1 VGKNQK
7 RFEGAASA
15 AATLLM
21 PLRDREISVVVPVYK
36 CAECLRHLH
45 GRLAAALAQVPGEHE
60 IVLVDDRS
68 PDDSWRILRQLAE
81 EDRSIRVV
89 RLSRNFGQHAAIT
102 AGIEF
107 ARGRWIVVMDCDLQ
121 DPPEDIPRLYARAQ
135 EGAEIVYARRT
146 GRRGPWFRR
155 IASRAYFRLLNA
167 SLGTNFDPDY
177 GNFTI
182 ISRKVRDAF
191 LRFRDKDRHYL
202 MILRWL
208 GFDHAS
214 IDVAHADRY
223 AGESAYTLRTLLR
236 FATDG
241 LFFQSTTLLRWSTY
255 IGFTASLGGVVLA
268 AFFFV
273 NYFFENTYPGWT
285 SLAVLILV
293 IGGVTITTVGVAGL
307 YIGKIFTQVKDR
319 PLYVVDDVLQAAR
332 SPDSASISPLVE
344 PEVEHRNT
352 TPATQSERL
361 I

>member
-1 VGKNQK
+1 VG
-7 RFEGAASA
+7 GD
-15 AATLLM
+15 
-21 PLRDREISVVVPVYK
+21 PEISVVVPVYK

-45 GRLAAALAQVPGEHE
+45 GRLAAALAHVPGEHE

-68 PDDSWRILRQLAE
+68 PDESWDILRELAE
-81 EDRSIRVV
+81 QDRSIRVL

-102 AGIEF
+102 AGIES

-135 EGAEIVYARRT
+135 EGVEIVYARRI
-146 GRRGPWFRR
+146 GRRGSWFRR
-155 IASRAYFRLLNA
+155 FASRAYFRLLNA
-167 SLGTNFDPDY
+167 SLGTDFDPDY

-208 GFDHAS
+208 GYNHAS
-214 IDVAHADRY
+214 IDVAHAERY
-223 AGESAYTLRTLLR
+223 AGESAYTLRTLFR
-236 FATDG
+236 FAIDG

-255 IGFTASLGGVVLA
+255 VGFAASLCGVLLA

-273 NYFFENTYPGWT
+273 NYFFEKTYPGWT

-293 IGGVTITTVGVAGL
+293 IGGLTITTVGVAGL

-319 PLYVVDDVLQAAR
+319 PLYIVDEVVQASR
-332 SPDSASISPLVE
+332 TSTQDEPSAVPFVE
-344 PEVEHRNT
+344 PEVQHGERS
-352 TPATQSERL
+352 AASQTQRL

>member
-1 VGKNQK
+1 VVD
-7 RFEGAASA
+7 A
-15 AATLLM
+15 
-21 PLRDREISVVVPVYK
+21 EISVVVPVYK

-45 GRLAAALAQVPGEHE
+45 RRLAAALAQVPGEHE
-60 IVLVDDRS
+60 ILLVDDRS
-68 PDDSWRILRQLAE
+68 PDDSWGILRELAE
-81 EDRSIRVV
+81 EDHSIRLV

-102 AGIEF
+102 AGIEV

-155 IASRAYFRLLNA
+155 MASRMYFRLLNA
-167 SLGTNFDPDY
+167 SLGTDFDPDY

-214 IDVAHADRY
+214 IDVAHAERY
-223 AGESAYTLRTLLR
+223 AGESAYTLGTLIK
-236 FATDG
+236 FALDG

-255 IGFTASLGGVVLA
+255 VGFGASLCGVLLA
-268 AFFFV
+268 GFFLV
-273 NYFFENTYPGWT
+273 NYFLENTYPGWT

-293 IGGVTITTVGVAGL
+293 IGGLTITTVGVAGL

-319 PLYVVDDVLQAAR
+319 PLYVIDDVF
-332 SPDSASISPLVE
+332 PPVHDSLERQFSSVPLVE
-344 PEVEHRNT
+344 PEVEHGGSAAAPET
-352 TPATQSERL
+352 ERL
-361 I
+361 V

>member
-1 VGKNQK
+1 MSNV
-7 RFEGAASA
+7 E
-15 AATLLM
+15 L
-21 PLRDREISVVVPVYK
+21 SVVIPVYR

-45 GRLAAALAQVPGEHE
+45 DRLGAALEQIPGEHE

-68 PDDSWRILRQLAE
+68 PDESWDILRNLAE
-81 EDRSIRVV
+81 SDEAVRLV

-102 AGIEF
+102 AGIEH

-121 DPPEDIPRLYARAQ
+121 DPPEDIPRLYARAR
-135 EGAEIVYARRT
+135 EGVDIVYARRT

-155 IASRAYFRLLNA
+155 FASRMYFRLLNA
-167 SLGTNFDPDY
+167 SLGTDFDPDY

-208 GFDHAS
+208 GYDHDS

-223 AGESAYTLRTLLR
+223 AGESAYKLGTLFR
-236 FATDG
+236 FAMDG

-255 IGFTASLGGVVLA
+255 IGFAASLGGVLLA
-268 AFFFV
+268 AFFVV
-273 NYFFENTYPGWT
+273 NYFFIEPYPGWT
-285 SLAVLILV
+285 SLAVLILL
-293 IGGVTITTVGVAGL
+293 IGGLTITTVGVAGL

-319 PLYVVDDVLQAAR
+319 PLYVIDDVVEGRTQV
-332 SPDSASISPLVE
+332 SAPSLVE
-344 PEVEHRNT
+344 PEVEDGARA
-352 TPATQSERL
+352 PASQAERL

>member
-1 VGKNQK
+1 MSDV
-7 RFEGAASA
+7 
-15 AATLLM
+15 
-21 PLRDREISVVVPVYK
+21 EISVVIPVYR

-45 GRLAAALAQVPGEHE
+45 QRLHTALAQIPGEHE
-60 IVLVDDRS
+60 IILVDDRS
-68 PDDSWRILRQLAE
+68 PDESWGILRQLA
-81 EDRSIRVV
+81 DVDDSVRLI

-102 AGIEF
+102 AGIEY

-121 DPPEDIPRLYARAQ
+121 DPPEEIPRLHARAR

-155 IASRAYFRLLNA
+155 TASRTYFRLLNA
-167 SLGTNFDPDY
+167 SLGTDFDPDY

-182 ISRKVRDAF
+182 ISRKVREAF

-208 GFDHAS
+208 GYDYAS

-223 AGESAYTLRTLLR
+223 AGESAYTLVTLFR
-236 FATDG
+236 FAMDG

-255 IGFTASLGGVVLA
+255 IGFLASLCGILLA

-273 NYFFENTYPGWT
+273 NYFLEKTYPGWT
-285 SLAVLILV
+285 SLAVLMLL
-293 IGGVTITTVGVAGL
+293 IGGLTITTVGVAGL

-319 PLYVVDDVLQAAR
+319 PLYVVDDVVDGSETGSSAR
-332 SPDSASISPLVE
+332 LSPVKFVE
-344 PEVEHRNT
+344 PEMEHGDRSAG
-352 TPATQSERL
+352 P
-361 I
+361 

>member
-1 VGKNQK
+1 MSDV
-7 RFEGAASA
+7 E
-15 AATLLM
+15 L
-21 PLRDREISVVVPVYK
+21 SVVVPVFK

-45 GRLAAALAQVPGEHE
+45 EGLDRALAEISGAHE
-60 IVLVDDRS
+60 IIFVDDRS
-68 PDDSWRILRQLAE
+68 PDESWRILRQIADQDESVRL
-81 EDRSIRVV
+81 V

-102 AGIEF
+102 AGVEA
-107 ARGRWIVVMDCDLQ
+107 ARGRWVVVMDCDLQ
-121 DPPEDIPRLYARAQ
+121 DPPEDIPRLYARAR
-135 EGAEIVYARRT
+135 EGADIVYAHRT

-155 IASRAYFRLLNA
+155 TASHLYFQILNA
-167 SLGTNFDPDY
+167 SLGTDFDPHY

-208 GFDHAS
+208 GYEHAS
-214 IDVAHADRY
+214 IDVAHAERY
-223 AGESAYTLRTLLR
+223 AGESAYTLRTLLK
-236 FATDG
+236 FAMDG

-255 IGFTASLGGVVLA
+255 IGFSASLGGVALA
-268 AFFFV
+268 AFFLV

-293 IGGVTITTVGVAGL
+293 LGGLTITTIGVAGL

-319 PLYVVDDVLQAAR
+319 PLYVVDEVVQAAR
-332 SPDSASISPLVE
+332 KGSMDRERSPFVE
-344 PEVEHRNT
+344 PQVEHRGST
-352 TPATQSERL
+352 AAPQTERL

>member
-1 VGKNQK
+1 VD
-7 RFEGAASA
+7 
-15 AATLLM
+15 
-21 PLRDREISVVVPVYK
+21 RDPEISVVVPVYN

-45 GRLAAALAQVPGEHE
+45 GRLAAALAQVPGGHE
-60 IVLVDDRS
+60 IILVDDRS
-68 PDDSWRILRQLAE
+68 PDESWGILRELAE
-81 EDRSIRVV
+81 EDHSIRIV

-107 ARGRWIVVMDCDLQ
+107 ARGGWIVVMDCDLQ

-155 IASRAYFRLLNA
+155 FASRAYFRILNA
-167 SLGTNFDPDY
+167 SLGTDFDPDY

-208 GFDHAS
+208 GYDHAS
-214 IDVAHADRY
+214 IDVAHAERY
-223 AGESAYTLRTLLR
+223 AGKSAYRLRTLFR
-236 FATDG
+236 FAMDG

-255 IGFTASLGGVVLA
+255 VGFAASLGGLLLA
-268 AFFFV
+268 AFFVV
-273 NYFFENTYPGWT
+273 NYFFIEPYPGWT
-285 SLAVLILV
+285 SLAVLILL
-293 IGGVTITTVGVAGL
+293 IGGLTITTVGVAGL

-319 PLYVVDDVLQAAR
+319 PLYVVDDVVDRRAR
-332 SPDSASISPLVE
+332 TSAPSLVE
-344 PEVEHRNT
+344 PEVEDGARA
-352 TPATQSERL
+352 PASQAERL

>member
-1 VGKNQK
+1 VNDI
-7 RFEGAASA
+7 E
-15 AATLLM
+15 L
-21 PLRDREISVVVPVYK
+21 SVVIPVFK

-45 GRLAAALAQVPGEHE
+45 DRLDSALAQIPGVHE
-60 IVLVDDRS
+60 IILIDDRS
-68 PDDSWRILRQLAE
+68 PDESWKILRQLAD
-81 EDRSIRVV
+81 EDDSVRLV

-121 DPPEDIPRLYARAQ
+121 DPPEDIPRLYARAR

-155 IASRAYFRLLNA
+155 MASRMYFRLLNA

-182 ISRKVRDAF
+182 ISRKVREAF

-208 GFDHAS
+208 GYDHGS
-214 IDVAHADRY
+214 IDVAHAERHS
-223 AGESAYTLRTLLR
+223 GESAYTFSTLVR
-236 FATDG
+236 FAMDG

-255 IGFTASLGGVVLA
+255 IGFAASLGGVLLA

-273 NYFFENTYPGWT
+273 NYFLENTYPGWT

-293 IGGVTITTVGVAGL
+293 IGGLTITTVGVAGL

-319 PLYVVDDVLQAAR
+319 PLYVVDEVVQAPAT
-332 SPDSASISPLVE
+332 SAELSSIPFVE
-344 PEVEHRNT
+344 PQVEHGDRAAAPQT
-352 TPATQSERL
+352 ERL

>member
-1 VGKNQK
+1 V
-7 RFEGAASA
+7 S
-15 AATLLM
+15 
-21 PLRDREISVVVPVYK
+21 DVEISVVIPVYK
-36 CAECLRHLH
+36 CAECLRHLQE
-45 GRLAAALAQVPGEHE
+45 RLDPALAQIPGEHE
-60 IVLVDDRS
+60 IILVDDRS
-68 PDDSWRILRQLAE
+68 PDESWGILRQLAAE
-81 EDRSIRVV
+81 NDSVRLI

-121 DPPEDIPRLYARAQ
+121 DPPEEIPRLYARAR

-155 IASRAYFRLLNA
+155 MASRMYFRILNA
-167 SLGTNFDPDY
+167 SLGTDFDPDY

-208 GFDHAS
+208 GYDHAS
-214 IDVAHADRY
+214 IDVAHAERY
-223 AGESAYTLRTLLR
+223 AGESAYTMGTLLR
-236 FATDG
+236 FAMDG

-255 IGFTASLGGVVLA
+255 VGFVASLCGVVLA

-273 NYFFENTYPGWT
+273 NYFVENTYPGWT
-285 SLAVLILV
+285 SLAVLILL
-293 IGGVTITTVGVAGL
+293 IGGLTITTVGVAGL

-319 PLYVVDDVLQAAR
+319 PLYVVDDVIQR
-332 SPDSASISPLVE
+332 SGTSSADQLSSVPIVE
-344 PEVEHRNT
+344 PEVEHGARAAAPQT
-352 TPATQSERL
+352 ERL
-361 I
+361 V